1 MDDLGRGIG
10 EGIGS
15 LGGRALMGTLAL
27 AILAVVSSMIV
38 G

>member
-10 EGIGS
+10 EGIGG
-15 LGGRALMGTLAL
+15 LGGCALMGTLAL
-27 AILAVVSSMIV
+27 AILAVVSLAIV